1 MRRFIII
8 LLLLLLIFTSSC
20 TNKEKPKLPANDKE
34 DNVKPPDD
42 SNNGDNTK
50 DPDDT
55 NKGENSEVNDELTAA
70 YKGIY
75 IYDGDDIFYITDDY
89 DKLYCIKKDGSEKTL
104 IYEQESM
111 VNIQIYEHKLYVYY
125 LNYEE
130 EIPGKIVTMNK
141 DGSDVKLL
149 EFDLEFSKQY
159 HPSNFWI
166 YKDFLFLQVEDM
178 DAGADSMY
186 APADLYKYDLKN
198 DSLTSMD
205 KGLDGS
211 ARPITH
217 GDICYYYDYG
227 NPDGNFEYNVLYKY
241 NIYTDE
247 KTTININKNPY
258 SEKWISYLQ
267 IKDNFVYYKGKTYIN
282 RDDLDGESNTET
294 IYENNDDYFYIAAL
308 KITDKYIFFVGK
320 DDNPTGNI
328 YDDKSKISLYRIN
341 HDGSDLKVLFE
352 ETQLKTNIAPQS
364 IEISN
369 EDDNTLIYNN
379 RIADTILFMD
389 LDGKILNR
397 D

>member
-1 MRRFIII
+1 MI
-8 LLLLLLIFTSSC
+8 LLLLLLIFTVSC
-20 TNKEKPKLPANDKE
+20 TNKEKPNLPANDKE

-42 SNNGDNTK
+42 SNNDNSTK
-50 DPDDT
+50 APDDT
-55 NKGENSEVNDELTAA
+55 NKGENSEVNDELTAV

-75 IYDGDDIFYITDDY
+75 IYDGDNIFYITDDY

-104 IYEQESM
+104 ICEQESM
-111 VNIQIYEHKLYVYY
+111 VNMQIYENKLYVYS

-130 EIPGKIVTMNK
+130 DIPGKIVTMNK

-149 EFDLEFSKQY
+149 ELDLEFSKQY
-159 HPSNFWI
+159 NPSNFWI

-198 DSLTSMD
+198 GSLTSMD

-211 ARPITH
+211 VRPITY

-267 IKDNFVYYKGKTYIN
+267 IKDNFIYYKGKTYIN

-328 YDDKSKISLYRIN
+328 YDDKSKISIYRIN
-341 HDGSDLKVLFE
+341 HDGSELKVLFE

-364 IEISN
+364 IDISN
-369 EDDNTLIYNN
+369 EDDNTLIYSN